1 MQEKYL
7 SELTEGNLT
16 ATLCYTETSAGSDL
30 HSIETEAKYD
40 PDTETY
46 KLKAG

>member
-1 MQEKYL
+1 MSSL
-7 SELTEGNLT
+7 SSGDLT
-16 ATLCYTETSAGSDL
+16 ATLCYTEPGAGSDMK
-30 HSIETEAKYD
+30 SIENIAKYD